1 MKFSSK
7 VEKCGLS
14 PMRKFHPY
22 AVAAKARGINIYH
35 LNIGQPD
42 VQTPPAFFEAVRH
55 FEQPVL
61 AYAPSPGIPE
71 LIGAI
76 QNYYDKLDMH
86 FDKSEI
92 YVTAGGS
99 EALQIALQCILDDGD
114 EILIPEPFY
123 PNYNTMTRTCGASIR
138 PIPTCPEEGYRYADR
153 EKIESLINERTR
165 AIMVTNPGNPTGV
178 VLSHEEMEML
188 VDVAQ
193 KHDLFLIGDEAYRE
207 FVYGGEK
214 LQSFGEFADR
224 AGDNIIVIDTV
235 SKRFSACGARI
246 GCLISKNKE
255 FMNHAMKYCQ
265 ARLSVATLDQIAS
278 AALYTVG
285 PEYFAAVRDEYKKRR
300 DTLCRKLGEI
310 PGVVFDVP
318 GGAFYVM
325 AALPVDDA
333 DKFQQWLLEEFSD
346 NGETVMMAPGG
357 SMYATP
363 GKGKNEVR
371 MAYVLESDKLERA
384 MDTKT
389 AKRRTGL
396 NPFLLFIAAACG
408 TVDKFRLFVFSS
420 QAGLP
425 LPAVRTLLRQ
435 FRCIKQ
441 IVAVVTRANQ
451 INHLDMFSL

>member
-1 MKFSSK
+1 MQFSSK
-7 VEKCGLS
+7 VLRCEQS

-22 AVAAKARGINIYH
+22 AVAAAAAGKKIYH

-42 VQTPPAFFEAVRH
+42 VATPAALFEAVRSFH
-55 FEQPVL
+55 EKTL
-61 AYAPSPGIPE
+61 AYAPSPGMPVLIDAIVDYYRKIGVEIGPE
-71 LIGAI
+71 HVLI
-76 QNYYDKLDMH
+76 
-86 FDKSEI
+86 
-92 YVTAGGS
+92 TTGGS
-99 EALQIALQCILDDGD
+99 EALQIAANCILDNGD
-114 EILIPEPFY
+114 EIIIPEPFY
-123 PNYNTMTRTCGASIR
+123 PNYNTFIATTGASIR
-138 PIPTCPEEGYRYADR
+138 PIPTRPEEGYFYASR
-153 EKIESLINERTR
+153 EKLEAAINERTR

-224 AGDNIIVIDTV
+224 AADNIIVIDTV

-246 GCLISKNKE
+246 GCLISKNRE
-255 FMNHAMKYCQ
+255 LMNHAMKYCQ

-384 MDTKT
+384 MDILKK
-389 AKRRTGL
+389 AIEEYNR
-396 NPFLLFIAAACG
+396 I
-408 TVDKFRLFVFSS
+408 
-420 QAGLP
+420 
-425 LPAVRTLLRQ
+425 
-435 FRCIKQ
+435 
-441 IVAVVTRANQ
+441 RA
-451 INHLDMFSL
+451 